1 MRARDWRRLPD
12 GENEGG
18 EKGQVP
24 YRVPRVGQGV
34 LWAGRPR
41 PRYTRGRCGR
51 AGRTAHSGS
60 REKGDL
66 PVGPCGQNMRWLRKL
81 PWARGGQKSWRP
93 CSLHVLSSDRPGLG
107 HAPEDS
113 APCAYRERVGAGA
126 PADSSGSAPSPGSSL
141 HPNRKASK
149 PAPGCPGTTSREAA
163 VKLQVGVTP
172 PTCPSVPRTAP
183 SCSAPVLPGEASG
196 VQRREPGTGRS
207 RAGSLS
213 WRKGSAPA
221 MGPSRLFVLLRGPLC
236 QTRLSCQPWGP
247 WGGPVSAVARQGWR
261 SRSEPS
267 RALWE
272 GTVEQEC

>member
-1 MRARDWRRLPD
+1 MGRVK
-12 GENEGG
+12 GG
-18 EKGQVP
+18 EREQVP
-24 YRVPRVGQGV
+24 CRVPRVGQGV

-41 PRYTRGRCGR
+41 PWYIRGRCGR

-163 VKLQVGVTP
+163 VKLQVGVTLP
-172 PTCPSVPRTAP
+172 PAPLFPELPPHVQHLSFQVRLVGCREGSLALAGAGLAACPGGRGQPLPWDPPGSLCCSEAP
-183 SCSAPVLPGEASG
+183 SARPDSAASRG
-196 VQRREPGTGRS
+196 VPE
-207 RAGSLS
+207 
-213 WRKGSAPA
+213 
-221 MGPSRLFVLLRGPLC
+221 
-236 QTRLSCQPWGP
+236 
-247 WGGPVSAVARQGWR
+247 GGPVSAVARQGWR